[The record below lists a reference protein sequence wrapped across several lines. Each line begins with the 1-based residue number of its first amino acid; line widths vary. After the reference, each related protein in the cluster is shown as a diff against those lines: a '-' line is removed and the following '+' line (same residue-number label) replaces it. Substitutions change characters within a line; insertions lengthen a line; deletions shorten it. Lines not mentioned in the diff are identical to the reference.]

1 MPRLRHYSS
10 MVIKIR
16 DENWIERSDKVV
28 KPDPRRRVSL
38 PKTLV
43 SEGVMYK
50 IYSNSMGQIMLDP
63 QVTIPASELWLF
75 QNKKAL
81 ASIKRGFVDAAEGR
95 VSKINLDDL

>member
-1 MPRLRHYSS
+1 MPRLCHYSS

-16 DENWIERSDKVV
+16 DEDFIERSDKVI

-50 IYSNSMGQIMLDP
+50 IYSNSIGQIMLDP
-63 QVTIPASELWLF
+63 QVAIPASELWLF
-75 QNKKAL
+75 QNAKAL
-81 ASIKRGFVDAAEGR
+81 ASIKRGFTDAAEGR